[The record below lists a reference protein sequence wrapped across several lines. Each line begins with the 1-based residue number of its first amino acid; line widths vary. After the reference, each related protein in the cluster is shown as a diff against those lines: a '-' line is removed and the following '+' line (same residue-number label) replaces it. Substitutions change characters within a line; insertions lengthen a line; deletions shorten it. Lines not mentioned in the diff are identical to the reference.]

1 MLWTC
6 GGNGV
11 QSFLAISI
19 KVLESIFAIGLLG
32 SALVI
37 LLATFEDVHVLFE
50 KEENPS
56 SPEQ

>member
-1 MLWTC
+1 M
-6 GGNGV
+6 

-37 LLATFEDVHVLFE
+37 LLATFEDVHVLIE

-56 SPEQ
+56 APEQ